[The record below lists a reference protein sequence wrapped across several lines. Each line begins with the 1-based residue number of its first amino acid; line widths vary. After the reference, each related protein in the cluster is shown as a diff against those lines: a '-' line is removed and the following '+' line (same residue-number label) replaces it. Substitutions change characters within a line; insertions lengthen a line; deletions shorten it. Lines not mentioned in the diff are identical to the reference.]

1 MKRILFLFI
10 IMTFVISNYAQ
21 ENDSLYSFPSK
32 ISEITQQILDF
43 NRYLESLKEPV
54 NKLYD
59 EIVAQDTD
67 FSTQLNELNN
77 EIADIDKQIKTI
89 EDDGEWIESLRDYYT
104 NGSLDNLYIHA
115 DTLMLRV
122 HKQILGPDYPK
133 QMDDLMVMVESS
145 NFLKQKFN
153 SSVNEMY
160 VNKVKQLKNCSTK
173 WKIKKLLDNYGV
185 INNDVMSWT
194 MGEKHS
200 LYDMMVFKKDL
211 NESHGINI
219 DKDYPYLAEEIIK
232 SVAK

>member
-1 MKRILFLFI
+1 M
-10 IMTFVISNYAQ
+10 MFVISNYAQ

-59 EIVAQDTD
+59 EIVVQDTD

-89 EDDGEWIESLRDYYT
+89 EDDGKWIESLRDYYT

-115 DTLMLRV
+115 DTLMLQV

-145 NFLKQKFN
+145 NLLKQKFN

-185 INNDVMSWT
+185 INNNVMSWT

-211 NESHGINI
+211 NESQGINI